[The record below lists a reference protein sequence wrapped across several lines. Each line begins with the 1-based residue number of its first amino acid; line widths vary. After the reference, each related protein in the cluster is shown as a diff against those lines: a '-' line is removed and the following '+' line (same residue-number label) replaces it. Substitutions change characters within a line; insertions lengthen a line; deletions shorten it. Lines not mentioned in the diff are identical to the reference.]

1 MKKSRDN
8 RTYCA
13 RHGFTLI
20 ELVVAVG
27 IMVILLG
34 AVFAVN
40 FRIGGIWVTERGRS
54 QMQQNFRFATDQI
67 TEYYRQAV
75 TVLAPDDNSLED
87 TLTFE
92 YVDGTDQ
99 KFYRVSYAMTSGS
112 PHQVMRTIQLASDKS
127 APPPPQPV
135 TEGLANLASLHFIRT
150 GSRLVIIMVA
160 EYDVYGV
167 KRSISYTTQT
177 YARNFGSNIY

>member
-1 MKKSRDN
+1 MKSHDD
-8 RTYCA
+8 TGYCGG
-13 RHGFTLI
+13 HGFTLI

-34 AVFAVN
+34 AVFALN
-40 FRIGGIWVTERGRS
+40 FRIGGIWATERGRS

-75 TVLAPDDNSLED
+75 TVSAPDDNSLED
-87 TLTFE
+87 ILTFE

-99 KFYRVSYAMTSGS
+99 KLYRVSYAMTSGS
-112 PHQVMRTIQLASDKS
+112 AHQVMRTIQLASPLPLG
-127 APPPPQPV
+127 APTSQPV
-135 TEGLANLASLHFIRT
+135 TEALAGLASLHFIRT

-167 KRSISYTTQT
+167 KNTISYTTQT